1 MMGYFCGYSAVKSV
15 LGSNRQKQKQV
26 GKMLKICKT
35 DPVGPSPKVDIPE
48 EMQVRNTRRTRVR
61 GLPLRRKVSTELL
74 EKLLLYPGVLMI
86 DFVGD
91 DPGFRSSAALR
102 I

>member
-1 MMGYFCGYSAVKSV
+1 
-15 LGSNRQKQKQV
+15 
-26 GKMLKICKT
+26 MLKMCKT

-48 EMQVRNTRRTRVR
+48 GMQVRSTRRTRVR
-61 GLPLRRKVSTELL
+61 GLPLCREMSTEFL

-86 DFVGD
+86 IFAGE
-91 DPGFRSSAALR
+91 DPGFSSSAALR